1 MRSCIH
7 CFCSGDWIC
16 KNSTPIEAESAI
28 TIKVKYKGNLEN
40 TVLDYLGG
48 IRSTC
53 TYINAKN
60 IKNISKCCT
69 FMRVSRQLNMI
80 YA

>member
-1 MRSCIH
+1 MDNYRSSEGRH
-7 CFCSGDWIC
+7 V
-16 KNSTPIEAESAI
+16 K
-28 TIKVKYKGNLEN
+28 IKFKGKLED

-48 IRSTC
+48 LRSTC

-60 IKNISKCCT
+60 IKDMSKCTT
-69 FMRVSRQLNMI
+69 FIRVTQQVNNI

>member
-1 MRSCIH
+1 METHYGKMNNYSSSEGRH
-7 CFCSGDWIC
+7 
-16 KNSTPIEAESAI
+16 
-28 TIKVKYKGNLEN
+28 IKIKLKGKLED

-48 IRSTC
+48 LRSTC

-60 IKNISKCCT
+60 IKDMSKCTT
-69 FMRVSRQLNMI
+69 FIRVTQQVNNI